1 MEKSLAPKVEAL
13 YQAVMELFAEGADL
27 NTLTVAEIARK
38 AGIGKGTVYEYF
50 DNKEEMIAGAAY
62 YFAKSS
68 CQRMYKKLEEKESL
82 YERMSLFLQSM
93 DEEMNDIVCFVR
105 VLHVM
110 MDNTTISNR
119 LREMVKNK
127 SAEEVLIT
135 DLVRK
140 IIEAE
145 VKLDGEKENNAAYLE
160 MMAFSRI
167 ICYALYQFEMKER
180 TNIAPGD
187 MHEMICRD
195 ICRDVEDFKAREAGS
210 RRDVKPERESGNPA
224 PDELPKAGKL

>member
-105 VLHVM
+105 VLHM
-110 MDNTTISNR
+110 MTDNSTVSNK
-119 LREMVKNK
+119 LREYLKNK
-127 SAEEVLIT
+127 GPEEVLIM

-195 ICRDVEDFKAREAGS
+195 ICRDVADFKAREAGK
-210 RRDVKPERESGNPA
+210 RT
-224 PDELPKAGKL
+224 

>member
-105 VLHVM
+105 VLHM
-110 MDNTTISNR
+110 MTDNSTVSNK
-119 LREMVKNK
+119 LREYLKNK
-127 SAEEVLIT
+127 GPEEVLIM

-145 VKLDGEKENNAAYLE
+145 VKLDGEKENNTVYLE

-195 ICRDVEDFKAREAGS
+195 ICRDVADFKAREAGK
-210 RRDVKPERESGNPA
+210 RT
-224 PDELPKAGKL
+224 

>member
-110 MDNTTISNR
+110 MDNSTVSNK
-119 LREMVKNK
+119 LREYLKNK
-127 SAEEVLIT
+127 GPEEVLIM

-195 ICRDVEDFKAREAGS
+195 ICRDVADFKAREAG
-210 RRDVKPERESGNPA
+210 KQT
-224 PDELPKAGKL
+224 

>member
-105 VLHVM
+105 VLHM
-110 MDNTTISNR
+110 MTDNSTVSNK
-119 LREMVKNK
+119 LREYLKNK
-127 SAEEVLIT
+127 GPEEVLIM

-195 ICRDVEDFKAREAGS
+195 ICRDVADFKAREAGN
-210 RRDVKPERESGNPA
+210 RRDVKPDSVKPA
-224 PDELPKAGKL
+224 PDGLPKPGEL

>member
-93 DEEMNDIVCFVR
+93 DEEMNDIACFVR
-105 VLHVM
+105 VLHM
-110 MDNTTISNR
+110 MTDNSTVSNK
-119 LREMVKNK
+119 LREYLKNK
-127 SAEEVLIT
+127 GPEEVLIM

-195 ICRDVEDFKAREAGS
+195 ICRDVAEFKAREAGK
-210 RRDVKPERESGNPA
+210 RT
-224 PDELPKAGKL
+224 

>member
-105 VLHVM
+105 VLHM
-110 MDNTTISNR
+110 MTDNSTVSNK
-119 LREMVKNK
+119 LREYLKNK
-127 SAEEVLIT
+127 GPEEVLIM

-195 ICRDVEDFKAREAGS
+195 ICRDVADFKAREAG
-210 RRDVKPERESGNPA
+210 
-224 PDELPKAGKL
+224 KL

>member
-13 YQAVMELFAEGADL
+13 YQAIMALFVEGADL

-50 DNKEEMIAGAAY
+50 DNKEEMIADAAY
-62 YFAKSS
+62 YFAKAA
-68 CQRMYKKLEEKESL
+68 CQRTYKRLEGKGSL

-93 DEEMNDIVCFVR
+93 DEEMNDIACFVR

-110 MDNTTISNR
+110 MDNSTISNK
-119 LREMVKNK
+119 LREKVKNK
-127 SAEEVLIT
+127 GTDEVLIM
-135 DLVRK
+135 DLVQK

-145 VKLDGEKENNAAYLE
+145 VKIDDAKEKNAAYLE

-167 ICYALYQFEMKER
+167 VCYALYQLEMKER
-180 TNIAPGD
+180 TNIAPGV
-187 MHEMICRD
+187 MREMICRD
-195 ICRDVEDFKAREAGS
+195 ICRDVEDFKARES
-210 RRDVKPERESGNPA
+210 
-224 PDELPKAGKL
+224 GKL

>member
-105 VLHVM
+105 VLHM
-110 MDNTTISNR
+110 MTDNSTVSNK
-119 LREMVKNK
+119 LREYLKNK
-127 SAEEVLIT
+127 GPEEVLIM

-195 ICRDVEDFKAREAGS
+195 ICRDVADFKAREAG
-210 RRDVKPERESGNPA
+210 
-224 PDELPKAGKL
+224 EL

>member
-110 MDNTTISNR
+110 MDYSTVSNK
-119 LREMVKNK
+119 LREYLKNK
-127 SAEEVLIT
+127 GPEEVLIM

-195 ICRDVEDFKAREAGS
+195 ICRDVADFKAREA
-210 RRDVKPERESGNPA
+210 RKQT
-224 PDELPKAGKL
+224 

>member
-68 CQRMYKKLEEKESL
+68 CQRMNKKLEEKESL

-105 VLHVM
+105 VLHM
-110 MDNTTISNR
+110 MTDNSTVSNK
-119 LREMVKNK
+119 LREYLKNK
-127 SAEEVLIT
+127 GPEEVLIM

-195 ICRDVEDFKAREAGS
+195 ICRDVADFKAREAG
-210 RRDVKPERESGNPA
+210 KQT
-224 PDELPKAGKL
+224 

>member
-105 VLHVM
+105 VLHM
-110 MDNTTISNR
+110 MTDNSTVSNK
-119 LREMVKNK
+119 LREYLKNK
-127 SAEEVLIT
+127 GPEEVLIM

-195 ICRDVEDFKAREAGS
+195 ICRDVADFKAREAG
-210 RRDVKPERESGNPA
+210 KQT
-224 PDELPKAGKL
+224 

>member
-1 MEKSLAPKVEAL
+1 MEKGLAPKVEAL

-105 VLHVM
+105 VLHM
-110 MDNTTISNR
+110 MTDNSTVSNK
-119 LREMVKNK
+119 LREYLKNK
-127 SAEEVLIT
+127 GPEEVLIM

-195 ICRDVEDFKAREAGS
+195 ICRDVADFKAREAG
-210 RRDVKPERESGNPA
+210 KQT
-224 PDELPKAGKL
+224 

>member
-105 VLHVM
+105 VLHM
-110 MDNTTISNR
+110 MTDNSTVSNK
-119 LREMVKNK
+119 LREYLKNK
-127 SAEEVLIT
+127 GPEEVLIME
-135 DLVRK
+135 LVRK

-145 VKLDGEKENNAAYLE
+145 VKLDGEKENNTVYLE

-195 ICRDVEDFKAREAGS
+195 ICRDVADFKAREAGK
-210 RRDVKPERESGNPA
+210 RT
-224 PDELPKAGKL
+224 